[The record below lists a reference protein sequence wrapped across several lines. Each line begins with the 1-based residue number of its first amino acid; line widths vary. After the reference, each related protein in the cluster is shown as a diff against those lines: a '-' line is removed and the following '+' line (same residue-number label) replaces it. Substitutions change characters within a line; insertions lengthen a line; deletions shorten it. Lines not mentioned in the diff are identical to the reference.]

1 MRPLSRRRATF
12 LLVNGQA
19 HGFLIVTKL
28 PMMAARAD
36 HGLAQMA
43 TATL

>member
-1 MRPLSRRRATF
+1 VTF
-12 LLVNGQA
+12 LQVGGEA
-19 HGFLIVTKL
+19 HGFLFVSEL
-28 PMMAARAD
+28 PMMATRAD